1 MVAHTRVLESE
12 LLNLIGPTMGVVLFA
27 VLLVMIGC
35 VDGTG
40 SVHIRIDPLL
50 FVPIVL
56 GLVWSLS
63 ALPVHELPRSGI
75 DGPFLNVVGLSTLGF
90 LPAAVVHSVLR
101 GELEG
106 IGGTA
111 SLRSAERR
119 LQCQYRAAANLSIQ
133 SIPGQVT
140 TVEVHVPVSISFA
153 AQHRTDRV
161 AV

>member
-1 MVAHTRVLESE
+1 VSE
-12 LLNLIGPTMGVVLFA
+12 LLNLIGPIMGVVLYA

-40 SVHIRIDPLL
+40 SVHNRIDPLL

-75 DGPFLNVVGLSTLGF
+75 DGPFLNAVGLRTRGF
-90 LPAAVVHSVLR
+90 LPAVVVHSVVR
-101 GELEG
+101 GEREG

-111 SLRSAERR
+111 KLRNVERR
-119 LQCQYRAAANLSIQ
+119 LQCQYSAAANLSIQ
-133 SIPGQVT
+133 STPGQVT
-140 TVEVHVPVSISFA
+140 TVEVHVPVSTSFA
-153 AQHRTDRV
+153 AQHSTDRV